1 MALFPVKRFLGDDEE
16 EEADVGHG
24 EGSDGR
30 ARLILQRLNEG
41 AAAGGGGVDGHHPAT
56 EPRTPKAP
64 GPSSRGAQPRPKR
77 KRKGRHGD
85 DAPEAVAVAET
96 TVAMAATKPVAVAA
110 AATKP
115 VAVAK
120 TAVAVAKKA
129 TKPVAVATKPVAVAK
144 KAAAGSTFTVL
155 ADVGKKTAKAKV
167 ERVLPDWLARP
178 RVVSRSI
185 RHRSVPTSDLPW
197 LHPRLY
203 SKMAANG
210 IHSLFPVQVQVIPA
224 VLEGAA
230 AGGFILGRGGQ
241 RPSDIC
247 VSAPTGSGKTLAFVI
262 PIVQLLM
269 DRAVCQIRA
278 LVVLPTK
285 ELAQQVWREF
295 RAYADSEG
303 LRVVLACGA
312 QRFGEEQQSLV
323 ETTPEGLV
331 VSRADVV
338 VATAGRLVDHLART
352 PGVSLAHLR
361 FLVVDEADRM
371 MDSLSQDWL
380 SQVTRAATGA
390 APPSMLCAGRHLGS
404 PLSPGGEGGEG
415 GRVAG
420 VSPSW
425 PPRAPLQKLLLS
437 ATLTHSPESLQTLG
451 LFRPLLFS
459 ASGGGEGEGG
469 EGEGG
474 AGPHQTPRGGGGGGG
489 GAGEE
494 YYVPV
499 SLKLKP
505 LAVLHFALHL
515 RFRKI
520 LCFTN
525 TRQAAH
531 RLYHL
536 VRLYGGV
543 EVAEFSSMMSPAMRR
558 KTLKRFQGGDL
569 QLLVSSDAA
578 ARGIDVRSVTCV
590 LSYDCPDFIHN
601 YVHRVGRTARAGA
614 VGLAYTLVTSSQVP
628 GFVKMRVG
636 AGRSSLHCHTLGAS
650 RLQQLVPRLRTALTE
665 LKQLLKKYELPK
677 QHKQDQKLVNA
688 AAVWFI

>member
-1 MALFPVKRFLGDDEE
+1 RLEPALP
-16 EEADVGHG
+16 
-24 EGSDGR
+24 
-30 ARLILQRLNEG
+30 Q
-41 AAAGGGGVDGHHPAT
+41 VD
-56 EPRTPKAP
+56 
-64 GPSSRGAQPRPKR
+64 
-77 KRKGRHGD
+77 
-85 DAPEAVAVAET
+85 
-96 TVAMAATKPVAVAA
+96 
-110 AATKP
+110 
-115 VAVAK
+115 
-120 TAVAVAKKA
+120 
-129 TKPVAVATKPVAVAK
+129 
-144 KAAAGSTFTVL
+144 
-155 ADVGKKTAKAKV
+155 
-167 ERVLPDWLARP
+167 RVLPDWLARP

-210 IHSLFPVQVQVIPA
+210 IHSLFPVQAQVIPA
-224 VLEGAA
+224 VLEGA

-285 ELAQQVWREF
+285 ELAQQVWKEF
-295 RAYADSEG
+295 RAYAESEG
-303 LRVVLACGA
+303 LRVALACGA

-380 SQVTRAATGA
+380 SQVTRAAMGA
-390 APPSMLCAGRHLGS
+390 APPSMLCGRAAPGVTTQ
-404 PLSPGGEGGEG
+404 PGG
-415 GRVAG
+415 
-420 VSPSW
+420 SW
-425 PPRAPLQKLLLS
+425 PPRAPLQKLLRS
-437 ATLTHSPESLQTLG
+437 ATLTHSPEARQALG
-451 LFRPLLFS
+451 LFQPLLFTAIS
-459 ASGGGEGEGG
+459 GGEGEGEGGDGPPQGVLQGGERCGG
-469 EGEGG
+469 EGLFSFPESL
-474 AGPHQTPRGGGGGGG
+474 T
-489 GAGEE
+489 E

-499 SLKLKP
+499 SLKLKS

-578 ARGIDVRSVTCV
+578 ARGIDVHSVTCV

-628 GFVKMRVG
+628 GFVRMRVG
-636 AGRSSLHCHTLGAS
+636 AGCSSLHCHTLEAS
-650 RLQQLVPRLRTALTE
+650 RLHHLVPRLRTALTE
-665 LKQLLKKYELPK
+665 LKQLLKEEAETRRTL
-677 QHKQDQKLVNA
+677 
-688 AAVWFI
+688 

>member
-1 MALFPVKRFLGDDEE
+1 MALFPVKRFLGDE

-30 ARLILQRLNEG
+30 ARLILRRLNEG
-41 AAAGGGGVDGHHPAT
+41 AAAAVAGGGVDGHHPAK
-56 EPRTPKAP
+56 EPRTPQAP
-64 GPSSRGAQPRPKR
+64 DPSSHGGQPRPSR
-77 KRKGRHGD
+77 KWKGRHGD
-85 DAPEAVAVAET
+85 DAPEAVA
-96 TVAMAATKPVAVAA
+96 AATEPVAA
-110 AATKP
+110 AT
-115 VAVAK
+115 
-120 TAVAVAKKA
+120 
-129 TKPVAVATKPVAVAK
+129 TKPVAVATKAT
-144 KAAAGSTFTVL
+144 AGSTFTVL

-167 ERVLPDWLARP
+167 DRVLPDWLARP

-210 IHSLFPVQVQVIPA
+210 IHSLFPVQAQVIPA
-224 VLEGAA
+224 VLEGA

-285 ELAQQVWREF
+285 ELAQQVWKEF

-303 LRVVLACGA
+303 LRVALACGA

-380 SQVTRAATGA
+380 SQVTRAAMGA
-390 APPSMLCAGRHLGS
+390 APPSMLCGRAAPGVTTQ
-404 PLSPGGEGGEG
+404 PGG
-415 GRVAG
+415 
-420 VSPSW
+420 SW

-437 ATLTHSPESLQTLG
+437 ATLTHSPEALQALG
-451 LFRPLLFS
+451 LFQPLLFS
-459 ASGGGEGEGG
+459 AISGGEGEG
-469 EGEGG
+469 EGG
-474 AGPHQTPRGGGGGGG
+474 DGPPQTPRGGRGVGGGVLQGG
-489 GAGEE
+489 ERCGGEGLFSFPESLTE

-499 SLKLKP
+499 SLKLRP

-569 QLLVSSDAA
+569 QL
-578 ARGIDVRSVTCV
+578 
-590 LSYDCPDFIHN
+590 
-601 YVHRVGRTARAGA
+601 
-614 VGLAYTLVTSSQVP
+614 
-628 GFVKMRVG
+628 
-636 AGRSSLHCHTLGAS
+636 
-650 RLQQLVPRLRTALTE
+650 
-665 LKQLLKKYELPK
+665 
-677 QHKQDQKLVNA
+677 
-688 AAVWFI
+688 

>member
-1 MALFPVKRFLGDDEE
+1 MALFPVKRFLGDD

-41 AAAGGGGVDGHHPAT
+41 GGCWRWWCGRAPPRHGAAD
-56 EPRTPKAP
+56 
-64 GPSSRGAQPRPKR
+64 PRPKR
-77 KRKGRHGD
+77 KRKGDAEGDGRVGAGRHGD

-115 VAVAK
+115 VAMAK

-361 FLVVDEADRM
+361 FL
-371 MDSLSQDWL
+371 
-380 SQVTRAATGA
+380 
-390 APPSMLCAGRHLGS
+390 
-404 PLSPGGEGGEG
+404 
-415 GRVAG
+415 
-420 VSPSW
+420 
-425 PPRAPLQKLLLS
+425 
-437 ATLTHSPESLQTLG
+437 
-451 LFRPLLFS
+451 
-459 ASGGGEGEGG
+459 
-469 EGEGG
+469 
-474 AGPHQTPRGGGGGGG
+474 
-489 GAGEE
+489 E

-665 LKQLLKKYELPK
+665 LKQLLKEEAETRRTL
-677 QHKQDQKLVNA
+677 
-688 AAVWFI
+688 